1 MAFAL
6 LTVSGLDLQ
15 LQDKVLVLLQELV
28 TRGCHD
34 NTITSSITLSE
45 SECSVV
51 SILLGRVLLGGVTCR
66 MSGVWYVSYDSE
78 NFMITFSFERIL
90 LFVFIRDDETK

>member
-28 TRGCHD
+28 ARGGHD
-34 NTITSSITLSE
+34 NTITSIITLSV

-51 SILLGRVLLGGVTCR
+51 SVLGRVLVGVTCR
-66 MSGVWYVSYDSE
+66 SLAYGMFPTTVK
-78 NFMITFSFERIL
+78 IL
-90 LFVFIRDDETK
+90 